1 MGKYETWRNPYSQD
15 EIKTSLQKKEKKS
28 IGLTPTLMKSEGHEA
43 APECSLMA
51 AVKMFLSGL
60 HSERLIN
67 CWLPVNSFIHRDKR
81 KISVH
86 VLPLFMRKGLNF

>member
-1 MGKYETWRNPYSQD
+1 MEKSYSQD
-15 EIKTSLQKKEKKS
+15 EIKTSLKKKEKKSKS
-28 IGLTPTLMKSEGHEA
+28 IGLTPTLMKSEGHGA

-60 HSERLIN
+60 NSERLIN
-67 CWLPVNSFIHRDKR
+67 CWLPVNSFIPRDKR

-86 VLPLFMRKGLNF
+86 GLPLFMRKGLNF